1 MSDNRY
7 IFTDIDGVLNPK
19 MNRIWDKG
27 CVYWYNKICK
37 DFDLKPIIS
46 SSWRVMFSE
55 VQLQKIFID
64 QGIESK
70 IYGFTP
76 ILWNHRGLEI
86 DQWLIENS
94 WSKYVVIDDKID
106 NIIPYV
112 NNVVRCVGWVGL
124 TELQYNVIK
133 KIMK

>member
-1 MSDNRY
+1 MSNRY

-37 DFDLKPIIS
+37 DFDLKPILS
-46 SSWRVMFSE
+46 SSCRVMFSE
-55 VQLQKIFID
+55 VQMQKIFID
-64 QGIESK
+64 QGITSK

-76 ILWNHRGLEI
+76 ILCDHRGLEI

-94 WSKYVVIDDKID
+94 WDKYVVIDDKID

-124 TELQYNVIK
+124 TELQYNIIK
-133 KIMK
+133 EIMK